1 MKILRQLL
9 SMGLRLGLAAAVLIY
24 LFRKMGV
31 ANLGNTVRAVADQ
44 WPWLLAAGLLALL
57 PLLLCMARWKTILDA
72 QGMRLPWRKVATI
85 FFIGLFFNSFMIG
98 PTGGDFI
105 KAFYT
110 ARETHHKKTE
120 AVATIFIDRIIGL
133 LTLALI
139 VLVIVLARWDFF
151 MAHPVSRAFAIPTL
165 TACAILLAGGVL
177 AFGIHLFEAFPW
189 LKRWNHVTPVAKVVN
204 TAERAYNAF
213 FICRRH
219 PRLLLTLLLQ
229 SLALQLLFVGVAWC
243 IGHALRLEAPF
254 LAYLTFTPLIGVI
267 SGIPVTPGGLGLR
280 EGASVHLWGLLGV
293 AADKAFLLGF
303 LPYLLLVCWGVPG
316 GLLFLFHKTGTPP
329 PDDDSN
335 SH

>member
-9 SMGLRLGLAAAVLIY
+9 SLGLRLGLAAAVMVY

-31 ANLGNTVRAVADQ
+31 ANLGNSLRAVAGQ
-44 WPWLLAAGLLALL
+44 WPWLLAAGLLALP

-72 QGMRLPWRKVATI
+72 QGMRLPWIKVTAI

-98 PTGGDFI
+98 PTGGDVI

-110 ARETHHKKTE
+110 TRETHHKKTE

-139 VLVIVLARWDFF
+139 VLVLVLARWDFF
-151 MAHPVSRAFAIPTL
+151 MAHPVSRAFAIPAL
-165 TACAILLAGGVL
+165 AACAILLGGGAL

-189 LKRWNHVTPVAKVVN
+189 LKRWNHVKGVATVVN

-243 IGHALRLEAPF
+243 IGRALSLDAPF
-254 LAYLTFTPLIGVI
+254 LAYLTFVPLIGVI

-293 AADKAFLLGF
+293 VAEKAFLLGF
-303 LPYLLLVCWGVPG
+303 LPYLILVCWGIPG
-316 GLLFLFHKTGTPP
+316 GILFLFHKAGTPP
-329 PDDDSN
+329 PGAEDAG
-335 SH
+335 